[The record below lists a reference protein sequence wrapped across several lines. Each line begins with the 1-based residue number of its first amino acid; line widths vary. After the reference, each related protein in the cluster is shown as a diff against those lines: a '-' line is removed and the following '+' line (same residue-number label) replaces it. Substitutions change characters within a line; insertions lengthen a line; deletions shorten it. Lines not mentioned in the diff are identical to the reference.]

1 MTEFYILA
9 AITVL
14 LAAGCVALFM
24 RQGKIQENLASLQQ
38 AKDALQGENQAL
50 EGLRIQY
57 ESYWQHAQSQL
68 QNAQQT
74 QTELKQNLQTEQS
87 TNTALREEIAEL
99 KGVLGAVQSQVG
111 SLNGELSTR
120 QQALNELQQ
129 AHTAALQKN
138 TELQT
143 ALQEKTERFA
153 AQEQHFQESKQQLK
167 LEFQNLAN
175 QIFEDKSKQFKETN
189 QGAVQSLLQP
199 FREQLDQ
206 FQARVNHLHG
216 ESSKE
221 NATLQQEIKH
231 MLAMGVKMN
240 EEASQLSDALRG
252 NKKVL
257 GNWGEMQLEQ
267 ALQSVGLEPNTHYR
281 AQQHFKD
288 EKNASNYPDFII
300 NVPEGKQ
307 IIIDSK
313 MSLNAYQNAV
323 NAEDETTAKT
333 ALASHCQA
341 LRNHIK
347 SLSEKNYSALA
358 GLDTPNFVLMFIP
371 LEPAFMEALRYD
383 PSLFDYGYQRN
394 VIMVSHTTLMPVI
407 QTVANLWRLVR
418 TNEEAKD
425 ISKKAGDIF
434 NQFCTMSERLAKLG
448 TQMTTASKTYNDVVT
463 AFCGQQGVY
472 QKVRAL
478 QDFSNS
484 ANKQLPDLKA
494 ISTQPE
500 FERLPQTELNNLD
513 KPDSYR
519 TIKI

>member
-1 MTEFYILA
+1 MTEFYVLA
-9 AITVL
+9 AVIFVLVVL
-14 LAAGCVALFM
+14 LVFAVWRL
-24 RQGKIQENLASLQQ
+24 GKMQEYSTSLQQ
-38 AKDALQGENQAL
+38 DKDELQEKNQEL
-50 EGLRIQY
+50 DGRCIKF
-57 ESYWQHAQSQL
+57 ESHWEYAQSQL
-68 QNAQQT
+68 QNAQQS
-74 QTELKQNLQTEQS
+74 QLELKQHLQTERATS
-87 TNTALREEIAEL
+87 SSLREEIAEL
-99 KGVLGAVQSQVG
+99 KGILGAAQNQVA
-111 SLNGELSTR
+111 SLNSQLNTR
-120 QQALNELQQ
+120 QQALNQLQQ
-129 AHTAALQKN
+129 EHTALLQKN

-221 NATLQQEIKH
+221 NATLQQEIKN

-323 NAEDETTAKT
+323 SAEDETAAKT

-347 SLSEKNYSALA
+347 SLSEKNYSALT

-383 PSLFDYGYQRN
+383 PTLFDYGYQRN

-434 NQFCTMSERLAKLG
+434 NQFCTVSERLAKLG
-448 TQMTTASKTYNDVVT
+448 SQMTTASKTYNDVVT

-484 ANKQLPDLKA
+484 ANKQLPELKA
-494 ISTQPE
+494 VATQPE
-500 FERLPQTELNNLD
+500 VERLPQLEGENLEKTEHF
-513 KPDSYR
+513 R
-519 TIKI
+519 AIKI